1 MCNWY
6 VVETD
11 AGIDKIQLEIQ
22 AGSRAA
28 SKIIHEVKSESEE
41 EGASSLYEDIQ
52 AKLKKILGIESV
64 FKASDFEY
72 GSGNIFP

>member
-1 MCNWY
+1 MCNWC

-11 AGIDKIQLEIQ
+11 ADIDKIQLEIQ

-41 EGASSLYEDIQ
+41 EGESSLYDNIQ
-52 AKLKKILGIESV
+52 AKLKTILGVKNI

-72 GSGNIFP
+72 DIFP